1 MDSLVKASGWASA
14 LRAIHDAMNNKTL
27 HFIYVAMTAPFL
39 ALSLMADEDT
49 KYTTVT
55 GQVVYCNDATKL
67 KPLFLKGDSVKD
79 AAICSAEDMPDERLI
94 VDAKTQGVSNV
105 FVWFEKIEQDSIHP
119 DLANEQLTPPNL
131 LFEGCRIE
139 PHALCVQ
146 TRTGMRV
153 TTSDSIL
160 HNPHD
165 HPQRNTASCVALPAN
180 LRGDNLDGFIHN
192 FSVSEPFPM
201 TITCD
206 YHPWMCSYV
215 LVQNHPYMT
224 VTKADGSFSIEK
236 VPSGTHRLQ
245 IWHELAGRLF
255 REKVTLNSRLHDIG
269 KVEMKISPEVM
280 SSLRFVKVE
289 AVDPTTGASKES
301 ESR

>member
-55 GQVVYCNDATKL
+55 GQVVYCDDATKL

-79 AAICSAEDMPDERLI
+79 AAICSAEDILDERLI
-94 VDAKTQGVSNV
+94 VDSKTQGVSNV
-105 FVWFEKIEQDSIHP
+105 FVWFEKIDQDSVHP
-119 DLANEQLTPPNL
+119 NLANEQLTPPKL
-131 LFEGCRIE
+131 LFEGCRIK

-153 TTSDSIL
+153 TTADPIA
-160 HNPHD
+160 HNPRD
-165 HPQRNTASCVALPAN
+165 YPQRNPAGCVALTVD
-180 LRGDNLDGFIHN
+180 LRGDDLDGFIHN
-192 FSVSEPFPM
+192 FSVSEPGPM
-201 TITCD
+201 KITCD
-206 YHPWMCSYV
+206 YHVWMSSYV

-224 VTKADGSFSIEK
+224 VTKTDGSFSIDN
-236 VPSGTHRLQ
+236 VPTGVQRLQ
-245 IWHELAGRLF
+245 IWHELGGRIL
-255 REKVTLNSRLHDIG
+255 REKVTLNSKLHDIG
-269 KVEMKISPEVM
+269 RVEMKISPEVVA
-280 SSLRFVKVE
+280 SLNFVKIE
-289 AVDPTTGASKES
+289 AVDQTTGASKES
-301 ESR
+301 E